1 MSALKK
7 LVMVLAVCALA
18 LPAAAAHAKNN
29 KGHGHGK
36 KDDVIIWN
44 DDGGKEKGN
53 KKGKGNKGGKHTSS
67 KDVDILRGYVIGQY
81 KRNCP
86 PGLAKKNPPCVPPG
100 QAKKH
105 KVGSILPEGGFS
117 LVPKDIVSLLTPPP
131 PNGKYVHVD
140 KNVYLIN
147 QGTRKV
153 LEAIELFSGVE

>member
-1 MSALKK
+1 MPALKK
-7 LVMVLAVCALA
+7 MVMILAFCALA
-18 LPAAAAHAKNN
+18 LPPATAAAKND
-29 KGHGHGK
+29 KAHGHGK

-44 DDGGKEKGN
+44 DDGGKEKG
-53 KKGKGNKGGKHTSS
+53 KGNRGGKHVSP

-105 KVGSILPEGGFS
+105 KVGSILPEGSFLS
-117 LVPKDIVSLLTPPP
+117 VPNDVVSLLTPPP
-131 PNGKYVHVD
+131 PNGKYVRVD

-153 LEAIELFSGVE
+153 LEAIELFSSVE